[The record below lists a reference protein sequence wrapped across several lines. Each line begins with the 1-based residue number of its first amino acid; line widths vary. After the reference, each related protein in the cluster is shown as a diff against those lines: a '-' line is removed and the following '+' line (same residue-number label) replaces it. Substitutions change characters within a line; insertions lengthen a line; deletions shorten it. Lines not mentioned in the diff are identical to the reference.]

1 MATSPTLPPG
11 SAPPGAE
18 PHVILVGL
26 PGVGKSSAARRAA
39 RKLARPF
46 LDLDREIEA
55 REGKTVERIFA
66 ERGEA
71 GFRACEL
78 ALTRDLAARSGMV
91 LAPGG
96 GWVTSAEAVALLRPP
111 ALMIYLRMR
120 PEIALSRLRHAKR
133 PRPLLQTADPVATM
147 RRLLAEREAAY
158 LAADHV
164 LDVASMTPTS
174 LVTEIVRLAGAR
186 TPQ

>member
-1 MATSPTLPPG
+1 MDTSPTSPPG
-11 SAPPGAE
+11 SAPPVAE

-39 RKLARPF
+39 RKLLRPF
-46 LDLDREIEA
+46 LDFDREIEA
-55 REGKTVERIFA
+55 REGMTVERIFA

-71 GFRACEL
+71 AFRACEL
-78 ALTRDLAARSGMV
+78 ALTRELAARGGMV

-111 ALMIYLRMR
+111 AMMIYLRMR
-120 PEIALSRLRHAKR
+120 PEIALSRLRQAKR
-133 PRPLLQTADPVATM
+133 PRPLVQTADPLATM
-147 RRLLAEREAAY
+147 RRLLAERETAY

-174 LVTEIVRLAGAR
+174 LVAEIVRLAAAR
-186 TPQ
+186 TAP